1 MCLLDLP
8 VASMCQ
14 LHTHTHIQ
22 SHALPCSTAD
32 DAGVGRLESGVTMV
46 VRRSTPPPTHMQH
59 KQQQQTQTC
68 CAQLALQRMVAQS
81 TIRKKVI
88 VHCYFCSYST
98 LSSRCCCC
106 CCYNVNLARELSAA
120 SVCGHFVVGI
130 FQKFHVF
137 LYYFCI
143 CLRHGTHT
151 LSHQI
156 CMTRGTVRDIER
168 ERKSVCE
175 SVEPK
180 TQTNSSSNKAQEIT
194 NI

>member
-1 MCLLDLP
+1 
-8 VASMCQ
+8 
-14 LHTHTHIQ
+14 
-22 SHALPCSTAD
+22 
-32 DAGVGRLESGVTMV
+32 MV

-81 TIRKKVI
+81 TIHKKVI

-143 CLRHGTHT
+143 CLRHGTHI
-151 LSHQI
+151 LSHPI
-156 CMTRGTVRDIER
+156 CMTRGTVREIER

-175 SVEPK
+175 SGAK
-180 TQTNSSSNKAQEIT
+180 NTNKQQQQQCARNYKHINKQIYL
-194 NI
+194 